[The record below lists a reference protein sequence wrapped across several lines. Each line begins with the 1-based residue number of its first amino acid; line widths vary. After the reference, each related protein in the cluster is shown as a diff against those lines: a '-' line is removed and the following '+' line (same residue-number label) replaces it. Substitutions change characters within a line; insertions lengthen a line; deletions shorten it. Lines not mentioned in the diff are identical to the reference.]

1 MNRMAVPSLESRART
16 KRRRVQIEHIVLGSL
31 AVAGALS
38 FAILAPN
45 AARLLKHVDISWAH
59 KRDPRLRV
67 RETVFRLKKKGL
79 LIWNKEKDRLE
90 LTARGHAEAARIR
103 TGLVE
108 IPKPRKWDGRWR
120 IVIFDISEKRRGLRI
135 RVRHLLERLGFVRLQ
150 DSVWVH
156 PYDCEEIVA
165 LLKHDF
171 KIGRELLY
179 IIADAVE
186 YDRPLRKHFEL
197 PL

>member
-1 MNRMAVPSLESRART
+1 MNWMVVPSLESQARA
-16 KRRRVQIEHIVLGSL
+16 KRKRVQMEHIVLGSL

-45 AARLLKHVDISWAH
+45 AARLLKHIDISWAR
-59 KRDPRLRV
+59 KRDPRFRV
-67 RETVFRLKKKGL
+67 RETAHRLKKKGL
-79 LIWNKEKDRLE
+79 LTWNTEKDRLE
-90 LTARGHAEAARIR
+90 LTTRGRAEAARIR
-103 TGLVE
+103 TGLIE
-108 IPKPRKWDGRWR
+108 IPRPRKWDGRWR
-120 IVIFDISEKRRGLRI
+120 IVIFDISEKRRSLRI

-156 PYDCEEIVA
+156 PYDCEEIVSI
-165 LLKHDF
+165 LKHDF

-186 YDRPLRKHFEL
+186 FDRPLRKHFEL

>member
-1 MNRMAVPSLESRART
+1 MTLPSLESQART
-16 KRRRVQIEHIVLGSL
+16 KRKRVRIESVVLGSL
-31 AVAGALS
+31 AVAGVLS

-45 AARLLKHVDISWAH
+45 ATRLLKHIDLSWAH

-67 RETVFRLKKKGL
+67 RETALRLKKKGL
-79 LIWNKEKDRLE
+79 LVWNTQKDRLE
-90 LTARGHAEAARIR
+90 LTSKGRAEAARIR
-103 TGLVE
+103 IGLIE

-120 IVIFDISEKRRGLRI
+120 IVIFDISEKRRNLRI
-135 RVRHLLERLGFVRLQ
+135 RVRHLLERLEFVRLQ

-156 PYDCEEIVA
+156 PYDCEEIVSI
-165 LLKHDF
+165 LKHDF

>member
-1 MNRMAVPSLESRART
+1 MNRMVVPSLELQART
-16 KRRRVQIEHIVLGSL
+16 KRNRVQMEHIVLGSL
-31 AVAGALS
+31 AVAGVLS
-38 FAILAPN
+38 FAILAPT
-45 AARLLKHVDISWAH
+45 ATHLLKHVDMSWAH

-67 RETVFRLKKKGL
+67 RETAYRLQKKGL
-79 LIWNKEKDRLE
+79 LVWNKEKDRLE
-90 LTARGHAEAARIR
+90 LTARGRIEAARIR
-103 TGLVE
+103 IGLIE
-108 IPKPRKWDGRWR
+108 IPRPRKWDGRWR
-120 IVIFDISEKRRGLRI
+120 IVIFDISEKRRSLRI
-135 RVRHLLERLGFVRLQ
+135 RVRHLLGRLGFVRLQ

-165 LLKHDF
+165 ILKHDF

-197 PL
+197 PI

>member
-1 MNRMAVPSLESRART
+1 MAVPSLELQART
-16 KRRRVQIEHIVLGSL
+16 KRKRVHIESIVLGSL

-45 AARLLKHVDISWAH
+45 AARLLKHVDLSWAH
-59 KRDPRLRV
+59 KRNPRLRV
-67 RETVFRLKKKGL
+67 RETVLRLKKKGL
-79 LIWNKEKDRLE
+79 LVWNTQKDRLE
-90 LTARGHAEAARIR
+90 LTPKGRAVASRIR
-103 TGLVE
+103 IGLLE
-108 IPKPRKWDGRWR
+108 IPKPRKWDGCWR

>member
-1 MNRMAVPSLESRART
+1 MMIPSLESRART
-16 KRRRVQIEHIVLGSL
+16 KRKRVDIENIVLGSF

-38 FAILAPN
+38 FAVLAPN
-45 AARLLKHVDISWAH
+45 AARLLKHVDLSWMR

-67 RETVFRLKKKGL
+67 RETAYRLKKKGL
-79 LIWNKEKDRLE
+79 LVWNAEKDRLE
-90 LTARGHAEAARIR
+90 LTRKGRAAAARVR
-103 TGLVE
+103 TGLLE
-108 IPKPRKWDGRWR
+108 IPKPRKWDERWR
-120 IVIFDISEKRRGLRI
+120 IVIFDISEKRRGLRV
-135 RVRHLLERLGFVRLQ
+135 RVRHLLKRLGFLRLQ

-156 PYDCEEIVA
+156 PYDCEEIVSI
-165 LLKHDF
+165 LKHDF

-186 YDRPLRKHFEL
+186 YDRPIREHFRL